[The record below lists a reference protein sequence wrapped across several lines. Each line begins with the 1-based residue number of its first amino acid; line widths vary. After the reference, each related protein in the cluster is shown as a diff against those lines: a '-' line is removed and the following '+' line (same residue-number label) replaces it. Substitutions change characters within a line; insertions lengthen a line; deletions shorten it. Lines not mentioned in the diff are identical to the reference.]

1 MGRSRSVGIC
11 QRTGFKVPADELVQE
26 WTGLWVWAPYY
37 EEKHPSLDQPS
48 LRGERVRPDATGP
61 GSDNDMGDTDPP
73 PTLDELGAN
82 N

>member
-1 MGRSRSVGIC
+1 MSKFRAIGIC

-26 WTGLWVWAPYY
+26 WTGLWVWAPYF

-61 GSDNDMGDTDPP
+61 GSDIDNGDSDPAP
-73 PTLDELGAN
+73 DLDELGAN

>member
-1 MGRSRSVGIC
+1 MKRGRALGIC
-11 QRTGFKVPADELVQE
+11 QRTGFKVPSDELVQE
-26 WTGLWVWAPYY
+26 WTGLWVWEPYY
-37 EEKHPSLDQPS
+37 EPKHPSLDQPS

-61 GSDNDMGDTDPP
+61 GSDNDLGPDDDT